1 MVAGDEEQHV
11 GAGSRHRGRAL
22 SELPCLLCGA
32 GAGGEAGM
40 LGSAAER
47 HGQQHMEGLGANF
60 SR

>member
-1 MVAGDEEQHV
+1 MTPPPVLENGGV
-11 GAGSRHRGRAL
+11 FRKI
-22 SELPCLLCGA
+22 LLGMCGA